1 MASTG
6 QKARGGLGR
15 RLRYEFDKS
24 MAAGPIALIGWLAV
38 ISLIVIAL
46 AAGIIALLHIAPEG
60 SESMG
65 FGEAAWEALMR
76 TLDSGTMGGDTGWGF
91 RGVMLAVT
99 LGGIFVV
106 SALIGVLSSGI
117 EGKLD
122 ELRKGRSDVLEKD
135 HTIILNWSAS
145 VFDII
150 SELTIANQSRRRPRI
165 VIMADKD
172 KVEMEDEI
180 AQKVPN
186 LKNTR
191 IICRSGDPTDLG
203 DLQITSPHA
212 SRSIIVVSPEGE
224 EDPDSRVIKTVL
236 ALVNDPKRRKA
247 KYQIAAEIRDAKNGD
262 LARVVGGDEVQL
274 VLADELI
281 ARIVVH
287 SSRQSGL
294 SAVYSELLDFDGC
307 EIYTAEQKAI
317 EGSTFGDALM
327 AYDGCAL
334 IGLCDTSGK
343 VYLNPP
349 METQIQPGMKAIIIA
364 EDDDTIKVTANP
376 LNVDHAAITL
386 YRRQEKAAERTLMLG
401 WNRRGPMIAFELSRY
416 VAPGSVLTIA
426 ADTPEL
432 QDEVGALMISGSNLQ
447 VEYGVV
453 DTASRAALEGLNVPS
468 YDHVLVLGYSDHMDP
483 QATDTRTLVTLLH
496 LRKIAETSGSHI
508 NVVSEMIDVRNREL
522 AEVTRADDFVVSN
535 KLVSLMLAQASENEN
550 IGAIFA
556 DLLDEQGSEIYMR
569 PADSYLELN
578 HPMTFYTVTEA
589 CRRRGEVAIGYV
601 KKSKADPDDPR
612 NMGGVVVNPKKSET
626 LSYEAGDRIIVL
638 ARE

>member
-180 AQKVPN
+180 
-186 LKNTR
+186 
-191 IICRSGDPTDLG
+191 
-203 DLQITSPHA
+203 
-212 SRSIIVVSPEGE
+212 
-224 EDPDSRVIKTVL
+224 
-236 ALVNDPKRRKA
+236 
-247 KYQIAAEIRDAKNGD
+247 
-262 LARVVGGDEVQL
+262 
-274 VLADELI
+274 
-281 ARIVVH
+281 
-287 SSRQSGL
+287 
-294 SAVYSELLDFDGC
+294 
-307 EIYTAEQKAI
+307 
-317 EGSTFGDALM
+317 
-327 AYDGCAL
+327 
-334 IGLCDTSGK
+334 
-343 VYLNPP
+343 
-349 METQIQPGMKAIIIA
+349 
-364 EDDDTIKVTANP
+364 
-376 LNVDHAAITL
+376 
-386 YRRQEKAAERTLMLG
+386 
-401 WNRRGPMIAFELSRY
+401 
-416 VAPGSVLTIA
+416 
-426 ADTPEL
+426 
-432 QDEVGALMISGSNLQ
+432 
-447 VEYGVV
+447 
-453 DTASRAALEGLNVPS
+453 
-468 YDHVLVLGYSDHMDP
+468 
-483 QATDTRTLVTLLH
+483 
-496 LRKIAETSGSHI
+496 
-508 NVVSEMIDVRNREL
+508 RE
-522 AEVTRADDFVVSN
+522 
-535 KLVSLMLAQASENEN
+535 
-550 IGAIFA
+550 
-556 DLLDEQGSEIYMR
+556 
-569 PADSYLELN
+569 
-578 HPMTFYTVTEA
+578 
-589 CRRRGEVAIGYV
+589 
-601 KKSKADPDDPR
+601 
-612 NMGGVVVNPKKSET
+612 
-626 LSYEAGDRIIVL
+626 
-638 ARE
+638 

>member
-1 MASTG
+1 MAKTG
-6 QKARGGLGR
+6 EKRGSLGH

-24 MAAGPIALIGWLAV
+24 MAAGPIALIGWLAI
-38 ISLIVIAL
+38 ISLLIIAVAAAVIAL
-46 AAGIIALLHIAPEG
+46 LRIAPDG
-60 SESMG
+60 SDPIG

-76 TLDSGTMGGDTGWGF
+76 TLDSGTMGGDVGWGF

-99 LGGIFVV
+99 LGGIFIV
-106 SALIGVLSSGI
+106 STLIGVLSSGI

-122 ELRKGRSDVLEKD
+122 ELRKGRSEVIEKD

-145 VFDII
+145 IFDII

-165 VIMADKD
+165 VILADKD

-180 AQKVPN
+180 ARKVPR
-186 LKNTR
+186 LRNTR

-203 DLQITSPHA
+203 DLSLSAPHA
-212 SRSIIVVSPEGE
+212 SRSIIVLSPDGD
-224 EDPDSRVIKTVL
+224 DPDSRVIKSVL

-247 KYQIAAEIRDAKNGD
+247 KYQIAAEIRDGKNAE
-262 LARVVGGDEVQL
+262 LARIVGGDEVQL

-307 EIYTAEQKAI
+307 EIYTTEQPAI
-317 EGSTFGDALM
+317 VGSSFGDALM
-327 AYDGCAL
+327 AYDACTL
-334 IGLCDTSGK
+334 IGVTDPTGK
-343 VYLNPP
+343 VFLNPP
-349 METQIQPGMKAIIIA
+349 METQIQAGMQAILIA
-364 EDDDTIKVTANP
+364 EDDATIKVTANP
-376 LNVDHAAITL
+376 PNVDHTAIAL
-386 YRRQEKAAERTLMLG
+386 YRREEKGPERTLMLG

-432 QDEVGALMISGSNLQ
+432 QIEVGALLISGHNLQ
-447 VEYGVV
+447 VEYGII
-453 DTASRAALEGLNVPS
+453 DTASRAALDGLDIPA
-468 YDHVLVLGYSDHMDP
+468 YDHVLVLGYSDHLSP
-483 QATDTRTLVTLLH
+483 QATDTRTLVTLLQ
-496 LRKIAETSGSHI
+496 LRKIAEASGSRI

-569 PADSYLELN
+569 PAEAYLELN
-578 HPMTFYTVTEA
+578 HPMSFYTVTEA

-601 KKSKADPDDPR
+601 KKTATKPDDPR

-638 ARE
+638 ARD